1 MGDNGCHC
9 LSGRMAPAT
18 ENNKENDMESWSEK
32 YYPGLAPWQHRL
44 NNNWFH
50 NMLELLSDAG
60 ILMVPT
66 LGKAFN
72 KQGEEIESETYVE

>member
-1 MGDNGCHC
+1 
-9 LSGRMAPAT
+9 MAPAT

-32 YYPGLAPWQHRL
+32 YYPGFLEDYPAGLTPAQHNA
-44 NNNWFH
+44 NNVWFH
-50 NMLELLSDAG
+50 NMLELLTDTG

-72 KQGEEIESETYVE
+72 KQGEEISYDE